1 MPAAEPFTD
10 DEIDALFAP
19 IAGEA
24 HIALGVSG
32 GSDSAAL
39 MHLVHRWTRQRHRH
53 PGEGR
58 NDGLG
63 EVSPRLTVLTVD
75 HGLRTESAAEARVVG
90 AWAEALGLDHVILN
104 WEGPKPVTGL
114 QAHARE
120 ARYRLMGD
128 WCRKHGIKVLLIAHT
143 IEDQAETVLMRL
155 KRGAG
160 VEGLGGMAALA
171 QHGDVATFRPL
182 LAVSRHRL
190 RSFLTATGGRWLDDP
205 SNEDERFERVRMRK
219 TLVEAGLE
227 AQAVALTARRSR
239 RVFEAILA
247 VATKFLD
254 AEVRQHP
261 EGYGELSL
269 EAFLAAPQEIRIR
282 ALWSLVTRYGDRSFV
297 ELSQAENLSDWI
309 DRSGGQAHT
318 LGGCRIVCRTN
329 SLVFGR
335 EPGRISRDPVPV
347 PASGRL
353 RWDRRFDI
361 EAREP
366 HSGMAIVPAG
376 AAGTIARRADLPAFV
391 QASLPAILVEGRL
404 AAVPSLKI
412 GTPSALPELAVTATF
427 WLDRWF

>member
-1 MPAAEPFTD
+1 
-10 DEIDALFAP
+10 
-19 IAGEA
+19 
-24 HIALGVSG
+24 
-32 GSDSAAL
+32 
-39 MHLVHRWTRQRHRH
+39 
-53 PGEGR
+53 
-58 NDGLG
+58 
-63 EVSPRLTVLTVD
+63 
-75 HGLRTESAAEARVVG
+75 
-90 AWAEALGLDHVILN
+90 
-104 WEGPKPVTGL
+104 
-114 QAHARE
+114 
-120 ARYRLMGD
+120 
-128 WCRKHGIKVLLIAHT
+128 
-143 IEDQAETVLMRL
+143 
-155 KRGAG
+155 
-160 VEGLGGMAALA
+160 
-171 QHGDVATFRPL
+171 
-182 LAVSRHRL
+182 
-190 RSFLTATGGRWLDDP
+190 LDDP

-219 TLVEAGLE
+219 TLAEAGLE

-269 EAFLAAPQEIRIR
+269 EGFLAAPQEIRIR

-391 QASLPAILVEGRL
+391 QASLPAILIEGRL

-412 GTPSALPELAVTATF
+412 RTPSAPPELAVTATF